1 MHLFKIFLKKFRLI
15 LKKII
20 IINFSKIILFSLYY
34 YQSVKKKKI
43 IYSNSLGF
51 GDNIMFYIHHYLKIK
66 NSNLYSFQFCKQI
79 DQPLN
84 FFFEKKKILRP
95 LVSIPFAFYY
105 PIISEVKKSKIFT
118 PSIAGDEWNYLLARR
133 NKDSIKNL
141 IELKLKDQK
150 ASYNLEKFFE
160 LKCRY
165 ICFFIKLNFEKNNI
179 NGSNAR
185 ATWDKKKIFNL
196 LSYLINEKYIIVVLG
211 LKNDP
216 SIKII
221 KEHVSK
227 FKLKDKVLFLM
238 DLSDNY
244 NFIDQLLIAKNS
256 FGYLGNG
263 SGTTEIFYYLQKKAL
278 VFDHS
283 LISYILLPHFKKY
296 RKTLFKKYI
305 VKDETIQ
312 KILTQESV
320 SKLLYEKKEYEIIEN
335 SFEEIVYEIKNYL
348 I

>member
-1 MHLFKIFLKKFRLI
+1 MLKIFLKKLRLI

-20 IINFSKIILFSLYY
+20 ITFFSKIILFSLYY
-34 YQSVKKKKI
+34 YQSVKNKKI

-66 NSNLYSFQFCKQI
+66 KNNLYVFQFCKQI

-84 FFFEKKKILRP
+84 FFFEKKKILIP
-95 LVSIPFAFYY
+95 IVSIPFSLYY

-118 PSIAGDEWNYLLARR
+118 PFMAEGELNYILARK

-141 IELKLKDQK
+141 FELKLKDQK
-150 ASYNLEKFFE
+150 VSDNLEKFFD
-160 LKCRY
+160 LKYRY
-165 ICFFIKLNFEKNNI
+165 ICFFIKLNFDKNDI
-179 NGSNAR
+179 NGSNSR

-196 LSYLINEKYIIVVLG
+196 LSYLISEKYIIVVLG

-221 KEHVSK
+221 REYVSK
-227 FKLKDKVLFLM
+227 FKLKDRILFLI

-244 NFIDQLLIAKNS
+244 NFIDQLLLAKNS
-256 FGYLGNG
+256 IGYLGNG
-263 SGTTEIFYYLQKKAL
+263 SGVVEIFYYLQKKAL

-283 LISYILLPHFKKY
+283 LISYLLLPHFKKY

-305 VKDETIQ
+305 GKDEANQ
-312 KILTQESV
+312 KILSE
-320 SKLLYEKKEYEIIEN
+320 KNINRLLYEKNEYEIIEN
-335 SFEEIVYEIKNYL
+335 SFEEIIYEIKNYL
-348 I
+348 T